1 MFLLTTIRIFI
12 SYFILYQ
19 YGTSRDSPNAI
30 FLADSDFRFFWQRYL
45 PIPIFADSDFLS
57 KNYNWQHIQTK
68 IDANTIE
75 KNIYIIK

>member
-19 YGTSRDSPNAI
+19 YGTSRDSPIAI
-30 FLADSDFRFFWQRYL
+30 FLADSDLDFLAALPADTDFCRFRFF
-45 PIPIFADSDFLS
+45 S
-57 KNYNWQHIQTK
+57 KNYNWQIQTK